1 MTLTLLNI
9 ADMLA
14 DVLDFDDVYAGN
26 INANLD
32 RCIGVY
38 NDKNS
43 GKNTTICIG
52 GKACTKTLE
61 KQISILIH
69 WTDNPTFA
77 EEKTNE
83 ILDSITD
90 IRNQTV
96 GDFILQY
103 FKCNAPVPIGRDE
116 KGIYEYVIESKI
128 YYERK
133 N

>member
-14 DVLDFDDVYAGN
+14 DVLNFEDVYAGN
-26 INANLD
+26 LNANLD

-43 GKNTTICIG
+43 GKNPICIG
-52 GKACTKTLE
+52 GKTCTKTLE
-61 KQISILIH
+61 KPISILIH

-77 EEKTNE
+77 EQKTNE

-90 IRNQTV
+90 IRNYTV
-96 GDFILQY
+96 GDFILRY
-103 FKCNAPVPIGRDE
+103 IKCNKPVPIGRDE
-116 KGIYEYVIESKI
+116 KGICEYVIESKI